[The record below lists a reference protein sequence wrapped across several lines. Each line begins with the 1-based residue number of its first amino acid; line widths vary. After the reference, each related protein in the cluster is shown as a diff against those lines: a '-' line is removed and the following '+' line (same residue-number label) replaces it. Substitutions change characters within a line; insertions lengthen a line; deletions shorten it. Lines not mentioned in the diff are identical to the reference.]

1 MKRVRRWLN
10 NIIPT
15 DYVQFNEDA
24 SHQTTVGT
32 AFNDKL
38 DDETDLLNDEKQAG
52 GAERSYA
59 EAHRVLPLFLSEID
73 RKMRHRDLLLT
84 RLELDLYVV

>member
-1 MKRVRRWLN
+1 MKRVRHWLD

-15 DYVQFNEDA
+15 DYFEFNEYA
-24 SHQTTVGT
+24 SDQTTVGT

-38 DDETDLLNDEKQAG
+38 DDETDLLTDEKQLPG
-52 GAERSYA
+52 VERSYA
-59 EAHRVLPLFLSEID
+59 EAHRVLPLFRSEID